1 MAHKHVPL
9 RRCVV
14 CRQQRPQAEL
24 IRFVRDEAGQWQLD
38 AGRKA
43 GGRGAWLCHDEG
55 CHKPKKLARF
65 FRAQAG
71 RIHDTLTRV
80 RDDTHDDA
88 RGSAPQPS
96 ETAAGPSS
104 EHPSETSG

>member
-65 FRAQAG
+65 FRAQAE
-71 RIHDTLTRV
+71 RIHEALTR
-80 RDDTHDDA
+80 RHHGA
-88 RGSAPQPS
+88 PGAAPQQPPD
-96 ETAAGPSS
+96 AAPERSSKHSS
-104 EHPSETSG
+104 EASG